1 MLTWWLEI
9 DDTLVMLYTLNSWDF
24 LDIDSK
30 ALKYSRSSNQRETV
44 MYCIDFP

>member
-1 MLTWWLEI
+1 MLHS
-9 DDTLVMLYTLNSWDF
+9 LNSRDY

-30 ALKYSRSSNQRETV
+30 AFKYSRASDQRQTV